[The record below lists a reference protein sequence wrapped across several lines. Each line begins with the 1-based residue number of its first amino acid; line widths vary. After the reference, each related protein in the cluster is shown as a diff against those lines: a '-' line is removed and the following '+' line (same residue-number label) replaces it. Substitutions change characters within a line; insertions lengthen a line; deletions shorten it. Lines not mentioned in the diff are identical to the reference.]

1 MGTCPSPESVAGL
14 LGWNKTRISDSHSHL
29 ASSIEAQ
36 GLSMNSVEASKHKHY
51 TIQKH
56 TDLLPVPLMPWQ
68 NKKVWSFSS
77 MPFVVLAD
85 MQSFVFQNRS
95 LYIAV
100 LLMVLHTVQFTIVL
114 QCHFQLFVD
123 LYSQSTVWKYPL
135 KKKAS
140 FPEHVYLQIALRHA
154 L

>member
-1 MGTCPSPESVAGL
+1 
-14 LGWNKTRISDSHSHL
+14 
-29 ASSIEAQ
+29 
-36 GLSMNSVEASKHKHY
+36 
-51 TIQKH
+51 
-56 TDLLPVPLMPWQ
+56 
-68 NKKVWSFSS
+68 